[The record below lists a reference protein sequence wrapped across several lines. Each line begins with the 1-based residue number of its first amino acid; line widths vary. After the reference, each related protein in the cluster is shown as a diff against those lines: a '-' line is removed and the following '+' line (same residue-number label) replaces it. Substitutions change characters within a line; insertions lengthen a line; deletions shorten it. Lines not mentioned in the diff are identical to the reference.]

1 MTLVYFEGGYQD
13 TDIYLM
19 EKLSP
24 HHSIVGPAIIMDQL
38 STILIEPNC
47 TATVTA
53 RGDLKI
59 VIGSGDTKQVGLELD
74 SIQL

>member
-1 MTLVYFEGGYQD
+1 
-13 TDIYLM
+13 M

-47 TATVTA
+47 NATLTA
-53 RGDLKI
+53 REDLNPI
-59 VIGSGDTKQVGLELD
+59 STGGSD
-74 SIQL
+74 